1 MAGKSFNL
9 GRIGGYGSD
18 WTRNWSGSATGPTR
32 PRTSSSPTPRTAIW
46 GFGLTAPGPR
56 RGGGFKSRAEYL
68 QNMRDMVASDL
79 VDVMLMSV
87 SSAEVLVGDG
97 TLDGTPVTPGRAV
110 ERQYRHLVAAPRHLQ
125 GGSGAAVPHRRS
137 GSRRGRFRSGPVRH
151 HVLQRSGIRSCN
163 AGILCRVPRGTG
175 DTGLR
180 HFLEVFN
187 PAFDTA
193 WPARIWRST
202 STTASSAPWPAWHRP
217 DRPLFLKAV
226 YNGPRA
232 LEELAAYDPSGL
244 IIGILGG
251 GKGTTRDTFELVR
264 QAEKYGGR
272 VALFGRKINLAESPT
287 TLVSLM
293 RRVVEGEASS
303 EEAVRAY
310 HGELQSGT
318 SSRRCRWS
326 PTWKSPRRS

>member
-1 MAGKSFNL
+1 MKRLDEKLERVRN
-9 GRIGGYGSD
+9 GSY
-18 WTRNWSGSATGPTR
+18 
-32 PRTSSSPTPRTAIW
+32 TPKDFIIADAKDADM

-56 RGGGFKSRAEYL
+56 RGGGYKSRSEYL

-97 TLDGTPVTPGRAV
+97 TLEGTPVTPAVRLNDSTDIWSQRHGTYKEGPARPFRTADLGRA
-110 ERQYRHLVAAPRHLQ
+110 E
-125 GGSGAAVPHRRS
+125 AVSDLGLYAITFCNDLEYDHATLES
-137 GSRRGRFRSGPVRH
+137 YAEFREE
-151 HVLQRSGIRSCN
+151 L
-163 AGILCRVPRGTG
+163 A

-187 PAFDTA
+187 PAFD
-193 WPARIWRST
+193 IGM
-202 STTASSAPWPAWHRP
+202 ASEDLAFYLNDCIVRTLAGVASA

-244 IIGILGG
+244 IVGILGG

-310 HGELQSGT
+310 HGELQAQDIE
-318 SSRRCRWS
+318 
-326 PTWKSPRRS
+326 PTLPLESDLEITEAILKGN